1 MEDLRSARNLL
12 DKNAFM
18 ASIDVEDAYLL
29 VPVDKARILVACCPG
44 VEYGKVFCKRL
55 ERAKW
60 LALLVNNN
68 DFEGSMK
75 LNETVFEDVLWWKR
89 NISKTSSR
97 IKTQNYSL
105 VISSDA
111 SRTGWGAESQ
121 GNVTHGFWSPEDQKL
136 HINHLELLA
145 AFFALKCF
153 ASEARDCEILLRI
166 DNTTAIAYINKAGG
180 IKYPGL
186 SELARSIWQWCESRN
201 IWVVAS
207 YIPSKLNV
215 EADRASRQVNLDTE
229 WELSQTAFQKVLG
242 CYGPFS
248 IDLFGSRVNKK
259 CSRFCSRYPDPDAE
273 LVDAFTFSW
282 RSERFYAFPPFALIL
297 PALRKIINDKASGV
311 LIATESSTCSQI
323 ISNGRQIIRQAF
335 IRKGISNEAAEI
347 MLDSITESTVK
358 QYEGC
363 LKKWL
368 FFADQ
373 ERIDA
378 FNPQNTDVIK
388 FLADRFSKG
397 AKYGTINSTR
407 AAISLISQNNLSKD
421 VMISR
426 FIRGTFKKRPT
437 RPKYAETWNTEQVLT
452 YVETIEDINKLRLKE
467 LSEILTTLLILIT
480 AHRMQTLALINIKD
494 ITRSS
499 TGLSIK
505 IPDLIKTSRPGKEQP
520 ILTVPFFKEREKLC
534 VASIMLKYLE
544 RTENLRSN
552 SDKLFISTIKPHKPA
567 SAQTISHWIKSLLE
581 KAGIDIS
588 TFTAYS
594 IKHAAVSKA
603 CKQGLDVDTIRR
615 TAGWSA
621 GSTVFARFYNRPI
634 QPASDSF
641 ANTIIN
647 KNT

>member
-1 MEDLRSARNLL
+1 
-12 DKNAFM
+12 
-18 ASIDVEDAYLL
+18 
-29 VPVDKARILVACCPG
+29 ILCIGNSFESCQTN
-44 VEYGKVFCKRL
+44 VEYTIEFLESLGFIINYSKSQITPCRSCKYLGFVLDSQKYRVEPTSKKRSQIISL
-55 ERAKW
+55 LRDIEPHRNYKIRTIAHVIGILRAKW

-180 IKYPGL
+180 IKYPRL
-186 SELARSIWQWCESRN
+186 SELAR
-201 IWVVAS
+201 
-207 YIPSKLNV
+207 
-215 EADRASRQVNLDTE
+215 T
-229 WELSQTAFQKVLG
+229 
-242 CYGPFS
+242 
-248 IDLFGSRVNKK
+248 
-259 CSRFCSRYPDPDAE
+259 
-273 LVDAFTFSW
+273 
-282 RSERFYAFPPFALIL
+282 
-297 PALRKIINDKASGV
+297 
-311 LIATESSTCSQI
+311 
-323 ISNGRQIIRQAF
+323 
-335 IRKGISNEAAEI
+335 EI

-421 VMISR
+421 AMISR
-426 FIRGTFKKRPT
+426 FVRGTFKKRPT
-437 RPKYAETWNTEQVLT
+437 RPKYAETWNTEQVLA
-452 YVETIEDINKLRLKE
+452 YIETIEDINKLRLKE

-520 ILTVPFFKEREKLC
+520 ILTVPFFKKREKLC

-581 KAGIDIS
+581 KAGIDIN

-594 IKHAAVSKA
+594 VKHAAVSKA
-603 CKQGLDVDTIRR
+603 CKQALDVDTIRR

-634 QPASDSF
+634 QAASDSF